1 MSDFPI
7 SFIPVLSIR
16 AGVGVTLEQARD
28 WFLSLREH
36 PERYR
41 FATHEGFVLTEGD
54 FGRPGARFYTIERF
68 GGLRRRLEFVLS
80 AVGDTWFEFTLLKP
94 LNGQIVGA
102 FLLSPGDSATTTLT
116 LRVGA
121 RTAWSACLLRFAP
134 VRIAVT
140 RQVVAEIRHIKASM
154 EALYA

>member
-7 SFIPVLSIR
+7 SFIPVISVR
-16 AGVGVTLEQARD
+16 TEVGVTLEQARD

-41 FATHEGFVLTEGD
+41 FATHEGFVFTEGD
-54 FGRPGARFYTIERF
+54 FGRPGARFYTVERL
-68 GGLRRRLEFVLS
+68 GGLRRRLEFMLS

-94 LNGQIVGA
+94 LNGQVVGV
-102 FLLSPGDSATTTLT
+102 FLLSPGDSATTTLA

-121 RTAWSACLLRFAP
+121 RTAWGAHLLRFAP
-134 VRIAVT
+134 IRIAVT
-140 RQVVAEIRHIKASM
+140 RQIAAEIRHIKASM
-154 EALYA
+154 VALYA